1 MAVTSPPSYKRNGL
15 LFLEIG
21 GVAVP
26 EGGVLGDVLVVGAAF
41 KGGGGVHVDAGGD
54 EFHVAG
60 NVVALFFI
68 GVGDVDATQEVDG
81 AKAFVGGGN
90 LGGDFTLWFFVD
102 GNQLPAER
110 GKIAGGD
117 VYHVFE
123 DGKVAEVDIYLTGIG
138 GDGRS
143 AGGGKGRFFKG
154 IGDDLHRIA
163 LVKDAPFVRQF
174 IIAGI
179 DDVKDIAGV
188 AHHVGEQDVV
198 EAGKAV
204 EDGTGLLA
212 AAHFVVFV
220 VDFTESGFR
229 VGTVVAFGV
238 IDGDGGFLGAGVTGN
253 VGGVFEI
260 AFVVEGHGDVVVV
273 DVGNDVAEHFF
284 VDEELPVNVDFADV
298 ETTMS
303 NSGVALMGFAT
314 ATVGIDNIATTL
326 TEEAL
331 LSPLLSQ
338 NNINGAKNLLVNISW
353 KDKELKMSEVYAII
367 GHVQA
372 AAGDSASLIWGAGYD
387 ETLEDGKVSV
397 VIVATGFEQRN
408 MQGECEKDMWLEN
421 IMVKPKE
428 EPGDETPAPEVVID
442 NTPAVQPANIVTPT
456 PERPAEQPTAPQKVV
471 VSWDDTPVDE
481 GKESQEPDDD
491 DFALVDDLQ
500 RAHNEIY
507 REKMAASVSPM
518 AHKNVGNGERTFLSL
533 DDEDVKEE
541 PKKSND
547 DDMLSMEV
555 KNMPIGS
562 TSPMGMPA
570 GFSPDNAS
578 QEQTSVR
585 RNLFSEQQI
594 DAPAPDMRRSSPEP
608 FRRHVND
615 PFDMEQMENTPAYL
629 RRNMLIT
636 PNPSAK
642 KKVEKL
648 NIKLNI
654 NNEVAILLY
663 SFDLSLLLS

>member
-1 MAVTSPPSYKRNGL
+1 MSDFIDNVNPQTADAVASKIMV
-15 LFLEIG
+15 IG
-21 GVAVP
+21 V
-26 EGGVLGDVLVVGAAF
+26 
-41 KGGGGVHVDAGGD
+41 GGGGSNAVRYMY
-54 EFHVAG
+54 
-60 NVVALFFI
+60 
-68 GVGDVDATQEVDG
+68 
-81 AKAFVGGGN
+81 N
-90 LGGDFTLWFFVD
+90 LGIHNVLFMVCNTDKQALDKNPVPLKMQIGRD
-102 GNQLPAER
+102 
-110 GKIAGGD
+110 
-117 VYHVFE
+117 
-123 DGKVAEVDIYLTGIG
+123 LTGG
-138 GDGRS
+138 
-143 AGGGKGRFFKG
+143 
-154 IGDDLHRIA
+154 
-163 LVKDAPFVRQF
+163 
-174 IIAGI
+174 
-179 DDVKDIAGV
+179 
-188 AHHVGEQDVV
+188 
-198 EAGKAV
+198 
-204 EDGTGLLA
+204 
-212 AAHFVVFV
+212 
-220 VDFTESGFR
+220 
-229 VGTVVAFGV
+229 
-238 IDGDGGFLGAGVTGN
+238 LGAGNMPEKGRAAAEESRDDIRQKLEESGVKMVFITAGMGGGTGTGAAPVIAEVAREMNILTIAIVTVPFRYEGDRRIN
-253 VGGVFEI
+253 QAIQGIAEMRKHVDSLLIIDNENINLIYGDLTFSEAFGKADDILATAAKSIAEI
-260 AFVVEGHGDVVVV
+260 ITK
-273 DVGNDVAEHFF
+273 EHK
-284 VDEELPVNVDFADV
+284 LNVDFADV

-518 AHKNVGNGERTFLSL
+518 ANKNVGNGERTFLSL

-648 NIKLNI
+648 NIKD
-654 NNEVAILLY
+654 E
-663 SFDLSLLLS
+663 DL